1 MDDKLSRI
9 VTDKSID
16 EWEKALKIIEFFQDK
31 EDDFLAQ
38 NALDRVKNLL
48 IWIDPD
54 DPPEEDGEY
63 YVTYEDGV
71 GRRWADTCEYYVN
84 EWLTED
90 LGKNV
95 KIIAW
100 RHMPDLCRD

>member
-1 MDDKLSRI
+1 MRI
-9 VTDKSID
+9 IN
-16 EWEKALKIIEFFQDK
+16 FFENK
-31 EDDFLAQ
+31 EDDFLTK
-38 NALDRVKNLL
+38 NALSRVENLL
-48 IWIDPD
+48 KWIDPI

-71 GRRWADTCEYYVN
+71 GRRWADTCEYYIN

-100 RHMPDLCRD
+100 RYLPEICTD

>member
-1 MDDKLSRI
+1 MDLSNI

-16 EWEKALKIIEFFQDK
+16 EWEKALRIINFFMNK
-31 EDDFLAQ
+31 EDDFIAK
-38 NALDRVKNLL
+38 NALSRVENLL
-48 IWIDPD
+48 KWIDPI

-100 RHMPDLCRD
+100 RYLPEICTD

>member
-1 MDDKLSRI
+1 MDLSSI

-16 EWEKALKIIEFFQDK
+16 EWEKALRIINFFENK
-31 EDDFLAQ
+31 EDDFLTR
-38 NALDRVKNLL
+38 NALSRVENLL
-48 IWIDPD
+48 KWIDPI
-54 DPPEEDGEY
+54 DPPDEDGEY

-100 RHMPDLCRD
+100 RYLPEICTD

>member
-1 MDDKLSRI
+1 MDLSSI
-9 VTDKSID
+9 VTDNIN
-16 EWEKALKIIEFFQDK
+16 EWEKALRIIDFFKNK
-31 EDDFLAQ
+31 EDDFLTR
-38 NALDRVKNLL
+38 NALSRVENLL
-48 IWIDPD
+48 KWIDPN

-100 RHMPDLCRD
+100 RYLPEICTD